1 MYSIFFFARSS
12 ESLQD
17 TNLRAFLIS
26 SLPLIDE
33 TSTNRVVFAEVL
45 LVSLL

>member
-1 MYSIFFFARSS
+1 MYSILFFARSS

-26 SLPLIDE
+26 SLPLINE
-33 TSTNRVVFAEVL
+33 TSTNIVVFAEVL
-45 LVSLL
+45 LVLLL

>member
-1 MYSIFFFARSS
+1 MFFFARSS

-33 TSTNRVVFAEVL
+33 TLTSRIVFAAVL

>member
-1 MYSIFFFARSS
+1 MFFFFARSL
-12 ESLQD
+12 ESLQN
-17 TNLRAFLIS
+17 TNLEAFLIS

-33 TSTNRVVFAEVL
+33 TLTIRIVFAAVL